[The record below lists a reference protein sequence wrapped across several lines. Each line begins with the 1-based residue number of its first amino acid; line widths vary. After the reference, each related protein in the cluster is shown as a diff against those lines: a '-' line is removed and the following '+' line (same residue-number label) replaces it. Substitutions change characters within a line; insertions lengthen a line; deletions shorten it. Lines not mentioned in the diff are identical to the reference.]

1 MQEQET
7 INPFMMWQGSFIP
20 NWLMRR
26 PEVAPSAKLVYG
38 RLCQYAGRDG
48 IAYPALD
55 TLAAEVGVTRRH
67 VCRIIN
73 DLETLGLIQRKQ
85 QTRDNGASS
94 TNIFSFIKHVW
105 LSGGG
110 VTPMSPR
117 GVTSMSPGGVTSMS
131 PKEVHVLR
139 ESKERNINQ
148 QPHSRSR
155 TEGHP
160 ETDVAG
166 GDGFVDLTQTQNQ
179 TLATPEPNPQHP
191 IPVPG
196 HKPAQISTEAYETVS
211 AINGRI
217 GTTGIPQ
224 TRHLHQLSLLVAEI
238 GPARVVQIV
247 EEAID
252 DIQAARNSW
261 PYILGILKNN
271 KTPKPI
277 SNKCPECKTAGLL
290 NKTNLKNYKTAANC
304 AARWVGVA
312 HFECP
317 KCKHRQARG
326 ETPIANTKPDRAHH
340 EQIRRAVFA

>member
-1 MQEQET
+1 
-7 INPFMMWQGSFIP
+7 MWQGSFVP

-110 VTPMSPR
+110 VTPMSP
-117 GVTSMSPGGVTSMS
+117 
-131 PKEVHVLR
+131 KEVHVLR

-155 TEGHP
+155 TEVHP
-160 ETDVAG
+160 ETDVAEG
-166 GDGFVDLTQTQNQ
+166 GGFDTVPQTQDQ
-179 TLATPEPNPQHP
+179 TPRTPTHNPQHP
-191 IPVPG
+191 QPVPG
-196 HKPAQISTEAYETVS
+196 HKPAQISTETYETV
-211 AINGRI
+211 AQVNGRI